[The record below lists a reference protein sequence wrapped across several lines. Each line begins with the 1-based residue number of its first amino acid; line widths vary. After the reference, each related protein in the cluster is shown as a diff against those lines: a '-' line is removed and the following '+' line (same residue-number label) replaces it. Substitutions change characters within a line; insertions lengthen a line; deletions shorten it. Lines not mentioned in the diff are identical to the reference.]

1 MKIRYGKKMY
11 DIDKMSSAEIN
22 KAIKK
27 FSSLANTRITNLKRE
42 NLYSFSNTI
51 SRFHEPRMRNP
62 GVATKKGLFK
72 TNVSGSLESRRDRLQ
87 YMISFVIDPQTNPK
101 AVKEYVKDD
110 IRYLFGEDALSNP
123 RKFGVYKDLIKDIY
137 DAYRDLGF
145 DRGYKDSESILT
157 NVANII
163 YNRKTD
169 LTPGELST
177 KLQNL
182 IAEAGEKGYTLDDV
196 GEFLAGKDKISGS
209 KTDDIV
215 DFLNGKLT
223 LSDKKN
229 VSFAKG
235 KLAIDDSNGLKFK
248 QKR

>member
-1 MKIRYGKKMY
+1 MKIKYGRKMY

-51 SRFHEPRMRNP
+51 SRFHEPRMEKP
-62 GVATKKGLFK
+62 GVATKKGLFR

-110 IRYLFGEDALSNP
+110 ITYLFGEEALSNP
-123 RKFGVYKDLIKDIY
+123 RKFKEYKDLIKDIY

-145 DRGYKDSESILT
+145 DRGYKDSNSILT
-157 NVANII
+157 NIANIV
-163 YNRKTD
+163 YNRKTE
-169 LTPGELST
+169 LTPSELST
-177 KLQNL
+177 KLSNL
-182 IAEAGEKGYTLDDV
+182 IEEAGEKGYTVEDV
-196 GEFLAGKDKISGS
+196 GEFLAGKDKAFGS

-215 DFLNGKLT
+215 DFLNGKLE
-223 LSDKKN
+223 LQSKSVSKALNVGSSDYN
-229 VSFAKG
+229 
-235 KLAIDDSNGLKFK
+235 LKFK
-248 QKR
+248 RKR